1 MNPQEAANE
10 LREIQEE
17 MLELLERAKSVVKQ
31 GSTGNRLV
39 YERAKSYWL
48 AHAEMALTKNHGYLG
63 NSGVDMDDTIEE
75 LEALYCEDLAHD
87 N

>member
-17 MLELLERAKSVVKQ
+17 MLDLLERAKSVVKR
-31 GSTGNRLV
+31 GSTSNRMV
-39 YERAKSYWL
+39 YDRALSYWL
-48 AHAEMALTKNHGYLG
+48 AHAQMALTKRHDYLG
-63 NSGVDMDDTIEE
+63 SSTVDMDDTIEE
-75 LEALYCEDLAHD
+75 LEELYREQLARD